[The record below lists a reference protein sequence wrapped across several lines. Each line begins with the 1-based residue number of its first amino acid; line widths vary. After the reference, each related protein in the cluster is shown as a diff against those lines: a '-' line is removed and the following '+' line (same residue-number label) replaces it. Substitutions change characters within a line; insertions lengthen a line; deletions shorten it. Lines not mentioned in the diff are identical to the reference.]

1 MAKANLTRVS
11 ILTNDGQIILHFVG
25 PDTETAGNLFIFIKK
40 IIAKQMDFYYRI
52 TLIVLVSIAA
62 TGLIAIPFGN
72 PKFIDRAI
80 ILELTFIIL
89 SALIWKGYNKALY
102 VCIPLATIIIIGNSL
117 APPHVNLMMTFSKP
131 VNAVILVFG
140 GYVLQG
146 VLIYSSLR
154 SILNIRSKRL
164 TATS

>member
-1 MAKANLTRVS
+1 
-11 ILTNDGQIILHFVG
+11 
-25 PDTETAGNLFIFIKK
+25 
-40 IIAKQMDFYYRI
+40 MDYYYRV

-80 ILELTFIIL
+80 ILELMFITL
-89 SALIWKGYNKALY
+89 SALIWKGYYKALY
-102 VCIPLATIIIIGNSL
+102 ACILLATLVIIGNSL

-131 VNAVILVFG
+131 LNAIVLILG

-146 VLIYSSLR
+146 ILIYSSLR
-154 SILNIRSKRL
+154 SILDIRSKRL
-164 TATS
+164 TTAT